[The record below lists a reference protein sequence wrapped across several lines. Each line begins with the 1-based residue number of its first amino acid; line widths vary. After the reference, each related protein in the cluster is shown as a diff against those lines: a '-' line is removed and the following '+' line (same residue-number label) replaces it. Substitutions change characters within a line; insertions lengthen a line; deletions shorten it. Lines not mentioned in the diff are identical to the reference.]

1 MHPTCTKGIIGS
13 DSKEVDMAAN
23 DIHRLGLSPEML
35 EYRNWLVAADQ
46 KASEAYDKAVMTLA
60 GGALGLSLTFVKEIA
75 RSPRPESLWRLETSW
90 LCLTLSLGFILVSM
104 LWSQWA
110 LRKAMRQVDEF
121 SLPGARAGGGFAIF
135 TAALNVLSS
144 LALLVGIGFLAWFS
158 ISNVKS

>member
-1 MHPTCTKGIIGS
+1 MRG
-13 DSKEVDMAAN
+13 
-23 DIHRLGLSPEML
+23 
-35 EYRNWLVAADQ
+35 YRNLLVAADQ

-60 GGALGLSLTFVKEIA
+60 GGALGLSLTFVRQIVKT
-75 RSPRPESLWRLETSW
+75 PRPESLWRLEVSW

-121 SLPGARAGGGFAIF
+121 SLQGARAGGGFAIF
-135 TAALNVLSS
+135 TAVLNVLSGLS
-144 LALLVGIGFLAWFS
+144 LLVGIGFLAWFS

>member
-1 MHPTCTKGIIGS
+1 MQPS
-13 DSKEVDMAAN
+13 A
-23 DIHRLGLSPEML
+23 LSGEMR

-60 GGALGLSLTFVKEIA
+60 GGALGLSLTFVRQIVKT
-75 RSPRPESLWRLETSW
+75 PRPESLWRLETSW

-110 LRKAMRQVDEF
+110 LRKAMRQVDES

-135 TAALNVLSS
+135 TAVLNVLSG

-158 ISNVKS
+158 ISNVSS